1 MVDNFSIF
9 ISWVDCLSRL
19 KSKNIFLLFFKKK
32 KGGGGEKGGRERK
45 KKDFHSSEQRFFFF
59 QSFYQQTYK
68 NKYTQKLS
76 ETPEVQQVIHAGLT
90 TSSTVRQS
98 LDTLLDCHMS
108 ACLGTPGW
116 PYFSINFWPLQYSR
130 QRTNMLPKSW
140 VRVPV
145 CIPFPFFMSFH
156 SSQPSGGPVFVLG
169 NWEEYHLSPAS
180 AGVIISKVYYFTIL
194 FTIIT
199 V

>member
-9 ISWVDCLSRL
+9 ISWIDCLSRL
-19 KSKNIFLLFFKKK
+19 KSKNIFLLLKKK
-32 KGGGGEKGGRERK
+32 KRRGGRGEGGKGEEKERLSLLRAK
-45 KKDFHSSEQRFFFF
+45 IFFF

-116 PYFSINFWPLQYSR
+116 PYFSINF
-130 QRTNMLPKSW
+130 
-140 VRVPV
+140 
-145 CIPFPFFMSFH
+145 
-156 SSQPSGGPVFVLG
+156 
-169 NWEEYHLSPAS
+169 
-180 AGVIISKVYYFTIL
+180 
-194 FTIIT
+194 
-199 V
+199 